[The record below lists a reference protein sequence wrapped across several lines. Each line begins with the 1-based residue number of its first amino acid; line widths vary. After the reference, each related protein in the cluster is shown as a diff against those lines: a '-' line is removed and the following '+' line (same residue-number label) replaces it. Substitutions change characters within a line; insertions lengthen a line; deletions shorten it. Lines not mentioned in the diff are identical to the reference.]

1 MAVSTLLSAKW
12 RDRSLDG
19 YLRGHVPTQ
28 ETSCVS
34 IVRETNNVTRTL
46 LIVLVQPVLFL
57 H

>member
-19 YLRGHVPTQ
+19 YLREHVPTQ
-28 ETSCVS
+28 ETCVS